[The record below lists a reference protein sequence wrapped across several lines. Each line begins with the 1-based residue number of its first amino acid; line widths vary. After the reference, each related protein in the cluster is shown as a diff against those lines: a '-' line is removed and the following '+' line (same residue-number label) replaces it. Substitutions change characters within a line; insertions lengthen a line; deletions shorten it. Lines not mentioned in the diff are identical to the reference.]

1 MSNGHFNRARS
12 KYLTPKYL
20 YQYEFC
26 LKKCDTVNLQNL
38 ALDDTLIFTCMNSCF
53 KKFVDSL
60 RTMPDV
66 PCTIVAQKE

>member
-1 MSNGHFNRARS
+1 MSNGHFNRVKS

-20 YQYEFC
+20 YQYAFC

-38 ALDDTLIFTCMNSCF
+38 ALEDTLIFISMNSYF

-60 RTMPDV
+60 RTMSDGLY
-66 PCTIVAQKE
+66 TIVAQKE

>member
-1 MSNGHFNRARS
+1 MSNGHFNRAKS

-38 ALDDTLIFTCMNSCF
+38 ALEDTLIFICMNSYF

-60 RTMPDV
+60 RTMSDELY
-66 PCTIVAQKE
+66 TIVAQKE